1 MQNNPAKAPIPGN
14 AFSGVL
20 QELHAHAFS
29 GVPGESDSF
38 TLPVLVREYIAYA
51 LAIYYQCDH
60 CQEHHQAAIERELR
74 RAHEPE
80 WQWKSMILEVVL
92 FTRAIKR
99 DISPAE
105 WAHWGY
111 QWARFVRSLGKTR
124 ACLASHIAFAIGI
137 ARADEDLMRF
147 GWSSITATYADQNKL
162 EGAIRDIVRV
172 VVFMKAATS
181 EFRTIPIIRLLLAER
196 GIEA

>member
-1 MQNNPAKAPIPGN
+1 MTSGPKKVPIPGN

-38 TLPVLVREYIAYA
+38 TLPILLREYIAYA

-60 CQEHHQAAIERELR
+60 CQEHHQAAVERELR
-74 RAHEPE
+74 RAQEPD

-92 FTRAIKR
+92 FTRAAKR
-99 DISPAE
+99 NISPAE
-105 WAHWGY
+105 WAHWRY
-111 QWARFVRSLGKTR
+111 EWSRFARSLGSIR
-124 ACLASHIAFAIGI
+124 SCLASHIAFAIGI

-147 GWSSITATYADQNKL
+147 GWSAVSATYADQGKL

-181 EFRTIPIIRLLLAER
+181 EFRTIPVIKLLLAER
-196 GIEA
+196 GIET